1 MTRRAAL
8 RHRLAAAFAFV
19 ACTALPAT
27 PALAGDGDW
36 ATLSATERSALAP
49 LQPQWDRLDE
59 ASRARWLDVARRFG
73 ELSGDE
79 RARVQARMGAWS
91 RLSPT
96 ARGQARLQFQE
107 ARRWTPEER
116 QQRWEAYQ
124 SLDPQ
129 ARRVLAERWKLDP
142 SAPQPLRDSDAADGK
157 RNWLEPSPPVRVAP
171 TPSSP
176 TSVRARS
183 GATTRPL
190 THAGDVALPLQ
201 PQPGVPKIAATD
213 AFVDPATLLPLRGP
227 QGAAATPQP
236 GTGTPALPPRRRS
249 KDR

>member
-1 MTRRAAL
+1 VTRRAGL
-8 RHRLAAAFAFV
+8 RFRLAAALALV
-19 ACTALPAT
+19 AATLST
-27 PALAGDGDW
+27 PAVAADGDW
-36 ATLSATERSALAP
+36 STLSAPERSVLAP
-49 LQPQWDRLDE
+49 LQPEWNRLDDG
-59 ASRARWLDVARRFG
+59 SRERWLDIARRFG
-73 ELSGDE
+73 DLSGDE

-96 ARGQARLQFQE
+96 ERGQARLQFQE

-124 SLDPQ
+124 SLDPR

-142 SAPQPLRDSDAADGK
+142 SAPPPPRNPDAIDGK
-157 RNWLEPSPPVRVAP
+157 RNWLEPSPPARVGP

-176 TSVRARS
+176 TSVRAGS

-190 THAGDVALPLQ
+190 TRAGDVALPLQ

-236 GTGTPALPPRRRS
+236 GTDAPPAPQRRRS